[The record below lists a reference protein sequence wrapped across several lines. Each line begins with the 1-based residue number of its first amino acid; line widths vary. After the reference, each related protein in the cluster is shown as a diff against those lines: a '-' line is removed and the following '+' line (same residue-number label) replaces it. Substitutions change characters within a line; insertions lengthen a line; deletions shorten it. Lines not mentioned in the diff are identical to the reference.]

1 MKRLRGCQLLAL
13 LLPFWELKH
22 TPMFLTAPAHH
33 PLPLYLSQP
42 LPPPPFRS
50 IPETPEGRS
59 PSQPTLPSKKPR
71 EGVVPP
77 GTGKPFILGSSLLT
91 DSCVDWKV
99 GCMLY
104 GPRLHQ
110 PCGLSVPDPPPPHTP
125 TTHPSGPPA
134 PQPTTS
140 SNAPIATPSHPT
152 THSNQP
158 SSPLYFCLCFNP
170 ATYHP
175 TFSLNLKNCHC
186 FTVTFSW
193 CFARADHLRLF
204 YDKCVSHVLFGDLSS
219 RKYTKQ

>member
-110 PCGLSVPDPPPPHTP
+110 PCGLSVPDPPTPPP
-125 TTHPSGPPA
+125 NHPSFWA
-134 PQPTTS
+134 PCTS
-140 SNAPIATPSHPT
+140 AHHKFKCTNSHPL
-152 THSNQP
+152 P
-158 SSPLYFCLCFNP
+158 S
-170 ATYHP
+170 YHP
-175 TFSLNLKNCHC
+175 L
-186 FTVTFSW
+186 
-193 CFARADHLRLF
+193 
-204 YDKCVSHVLFGDLSS
+204 
-219 RKYTKQ
+219 